1 MYNFTNSP
9 QNTPMDIKFIARERL
24 SKSALLLAVISVFL
38 SQTIVFSLILSGIA
52 LMQAILSVKGGERL
66 KGKSLYAFLIACFSI
81 ALTLYLVISAIFTVI
96 IPAIHSPEIRAQ
108 LNEYY
113 TTNLGVDFESM
124 INEIIET
131 FGLNN

>member
-66 KGKSLYAFLIACFSI
+66 KGKSLYAFLIACFFNSSDSVSDHFGNI
-81 ALTLYLVISAIFTVI
+81 YRHNSGYPFSRNQSSA
-96 IPAIHSPEIRAQ
+96 
-108 LNEYY
+108 
-113 TTNLGVDFESM
+113 
-124 INEIIET
+124 
-131 FGLNN
+131 